1 MDTDVLLALIVHT
14 NDLVNA
20 SCTSRVEMIV
30 EFKAPPKLQEHNEL
44 GAISNTIL
52 EAYALCICTIHTTTS
67 MRYWIHMSSN
77 IYLSL
82 YQTELGMM
90 IQGWHFQWK
99 QIQGILVTDIKL
111 YFTSSLWFDQGW
123 RVPHS
128 HQPTLGF
135 IPLDHSNHRLYST
148 KVNHFWFFEALGGWR
163 CDSRTYYLGGGC
175 GLALGYLAWKPL
187 S

>member
-82 YQTELGMM
+82 YRTELGMM
-90 IQGWHFQWK
+90 IQG
-99 QIQGILVTDIKL
+99 
-111 YFTSSLWFDQGW
+111 
-123 RVPHS
+123 
-128 HQPTLGF
+128 
-135 IPLDHSNHRLYST
+135 
-148 KVNHFWFFEALGGWR
+148 
-163 CDSRTYYLGGGC
+163 
-175 GLALGYLAWKPL
+175 
-187 S
+187 